1 MQKRLLAWRIFTRP
15 SGPGQST
22 SRDVR
27 VLNVECCPLSIHFLG
42 LSLDLRSYEQFC
54 DKTQKLK
61 FLQLNFWQNLKQS
74 FVLIGITWHLNN
86 WWDVLWAAFAISQK
100 QFGPP
105 LIFFGP
111 LKKRKIIV
119 FLTLPSW
126 IFFWTNHKN
135 YNHKK
140 YIWYCCY
147 YPHTSW
153 QSVSPVCRI
162 FNRMTSF
169 RKYFFCQKALFG
181 GQITAKIKLNRVLA
195 ALSIVSFSTFCPLL

>member
-15 SGPGQST
+15 SGPGRST

-86 WWDVLWAAFAISQK
+86 STTLASVCNLAKTIW
-100 QFGPP
+100 PP
-105 LIFFGP
+105 LDFFGP

-119 FLTLPSW
+119 FFTLPSG
-126 IFFWTNHKN
+126 IFFGPTTKITTTKN
-135 YNHKK
+135 IYG
-140 YIWYCCY
+140 IVATI
-147 YPHTSW
+147 HTRHDSQCL
-153 QSVSPVCRI
+153 QSAGFLIEWLPLG
-162 FNRMTSF
+162 NTSSVKGRF
-169 RKYFFCQKALFG
+169 FG
-181 GQITAKIKLNRVLA
+181 GKSLPK
-195 ALSIVSFSTFCPLL
+195 